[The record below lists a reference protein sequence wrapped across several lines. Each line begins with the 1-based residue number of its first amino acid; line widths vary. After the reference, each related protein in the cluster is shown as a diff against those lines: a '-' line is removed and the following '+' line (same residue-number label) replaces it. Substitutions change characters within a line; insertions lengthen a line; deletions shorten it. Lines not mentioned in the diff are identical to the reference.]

1 MEVENKLKAM
11 GLELPA
17 AGVPPPGRAGAVK
30 IGNILFVGGHTPG
43 PAYRGKLGAGFTVEQ
58 GYDGAR
64 QACLNCLADVKA
76 VIGDLDKVKRVA
88 KLLCMVNSAPDFGSK
103 AASHLG
109 DATILL
115 HFVCHGLNWYKFL
128 PIIRFQGS
136 RSTVYLLIIIGGK
149 RSIYVRKFLGFR
161 KFSSYGSIGI
171 SIYVVKNLASHIHT
185 VKKSKSK
192 ISSSWKRCPTTFGKI
207 EMKFGIRKRV

>member
-1 MEVENKLKAM
+1 MISSDPEIILAPQSHSAKVAGPLHENQPESFRRKRRNRMEVENKLKAM

-17 AGVPPPGRAGAVK
+17 AGAPPPGRAGAVK

-88 KLLCMVNSAPDFGSK
+88 KLLCMVNSAPDFGQQPLV
-103 AASHLG
+103 ANGATDLLRELYG
-109 DATILL
+109 DAGA
-115 HFVCHGLNWYKFL
+115 HARSAVGLAAL
-128 PIIRFQGS
+128 PNGACIE
-136 RSTVYLLIIIGGK
+136 
-149 RSIYVRKFLGFR
+149 
-161 KFSSYGSIGI
+161 
-171 SIYVVKNLASHIHT
+171 
-185 VKKSKSK
+185 
-192 ISSSWKRCPTTFGKI
+192 I
-207 EMKFGIRKRV
+207 EMILEVED